1 MSFVVPAAVA
11 AIQREAPSLRPRARR
26 ARAPAGIAPAP
37 RAGPAARDPRGGAAG
52 AAAGRWAGDENGDD
66 SDTMLYLERSTRG
79 IRPGV
84 RLRVKSHFTDLLAF
98 PHDFSEIRSRRPR
111 SFLP

>member
-1 MSFVVPAAVA
+1 
-11 AIQREAPSLRPRARR
+11 
-26 ARAPAGIAPAP
+26 
-37 RAGPAARDPRGGAAG
+37 PAARDLRGGAPR
-52 AAAGRWAGDENGDD
+52 AAADRRAGDENGDD
-66 SDTMLYLERSTRG
+66 SDTMRYLERSARG

>member
-1 MSFVVPAAVA
+1 MPRVRGCRGCGAAAVVVAVSFVVPAAVA

-52 AAAGRWAGDENGDD
+52 
-66 SDTMLYLERSTRG
+66 
-79 IRPGV
+79 
-84 RLRVKSHFTDLLAF
+84 
-98 PHDFSEIRSRRPR
+98 
-111 SFLP
+111 